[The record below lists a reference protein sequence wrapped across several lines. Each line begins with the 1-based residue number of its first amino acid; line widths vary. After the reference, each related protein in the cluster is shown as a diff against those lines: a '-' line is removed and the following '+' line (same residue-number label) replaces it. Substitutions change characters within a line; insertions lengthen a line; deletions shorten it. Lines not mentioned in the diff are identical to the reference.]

1 MFFSLKIRRFC
12 VSFVSLE
19 PGEAYSLPTE
29 VHLSS
34 ICLQKYRI
42 YVRFSPRISTK
53 YKRFSY
59 LWIASQKRIMLDI
72 TIYLQ
77 RLPILET
84 LLSLRLWHKYQYS
97 EDNNDIWY
105 LIISLVIIIYAGEK
119 TKISLFI
126 FPFVWLYFNRRI
138 YEYGTKV
145 KSFFF
150 W

>member
-119 TKISLFI
+119 TKKVYSSFPLFGFTLI
-126 FPFVWLYFNRRI
+126 DVYMSTEL
-138 YEYGTKV
+138 K
-145 KSFFF
+145 
-150 W
+150 